1 MSELRRELGLRSST
15 LLTAGAMIGTG
26 IFVSPI
32 ATARWTPDARTM
44 VLLWLLGGALSL
56 LGALS
61 FAEAGSALPE
71 TGGMAH
77 YLRRAFGPW
86 AAYAFGWA
94 MVAVL
99 VPSSVAFFAQV
110 AFWNLRDAGLLA
122 HPAWPSAVIV
132 ALVVSNVLGL
142 RSGAAL
148 QNGLTVLKL
157 VGVLVMAV
165 VGLCAAPAAVTHT
178 IHSRDVSQVIPSLF
192 AAMVPVLWAYDGWI
206 DVTSVAGEVRE
217 PKRTIPRALVI
228 GTLLVTALYA
238 LANLGMLRA
247 LGHGTLRTFGDRDTV
262 FSAGPWAASGAR
274 KALAALVATAA
285 IGGGAVGLMSGARVV
300 FAVARDGLLFAPLG
314 RVSARGVPANALI
327 ACGVIA
333 LLYVHSPLAKLGEV
347 FVLGAWPFY
356 ALGALAVVRLR
367 RAGQLAPESSEVFR
381 TPWFPWPQ
389 VVFALVSVAIVLG
402 YAAREPKNTALS
414 LGAIAVGAL
423 FYPMFRRAN
432 AQS

>member
-1 MSELRRELGLRSST
+1 MSELRRELGVRSST

-32 ATARWTPDARTM
+32 STARWTPNGATM
-44 VLLWLLGGALSL
+44 VLLWLIGGALSL

-94 MVAVL
+94 MLAVL

-122 HPAWPSAVIV
+122 HPLWPSAVII
-132 ALVVSNVLGL
+132 ALVLSNVLGL
-142 RSGAAL
+142 RSGAGL
-148 QNGLTVLKL
+148 QNALTVLKL
-157 VGVLVMAV
+157 AGVLAMAA
-165 VGLCAAPAAVTHT
+165 VGLSSASAVTHEINT
-178 IHSRDVSQVIPSLF
+178 PAQSPGFASLF

-206 DVTSVAGEVRE
+206 DITSVAGEVRD
-217 PKRTIPRALVI
+217 PKRTIPRALLI
-228 GTLLVTALYA
+228 GTVLVTALYA

-247 LGHGTLRTFGDRDTV
+247 LGHGALRTFGDRDTV
-262 FSAGPWAASGAR
+262 FSAGPWAVGATR
-274 KALAALVATAA
+274 KWLAALVAVAA

-300 FAVARDGLLFAPLG
+300 FAVAREGLLFAPLG

-367 RAGQLAPESSEVFR
+367 RAGELAPEATEVFR

-389 VVFALVSVAIVLG
+389 LVFAAVSAAIVVG
-402 YAAREPKNTALS
+402 YAVREPRSTAIS
-414 LGAIAVGAL
+414 FGAIALGAL
-423 FYPMFRRAN
+423 VYPAFRQGKSR
-432 AQS
+432 S

>member
-122 HPAWPSAVIV
+122 HPAWPSTVIA
-132 ALVVSNVLGL
+132 ALVLSNVFGL

-157 VGVLVMAV
+157 AGVLAMAV
-165 VGLCAAPAAVTHT
+165 VGLIAAPTATHE
-178 IHSRDVSQVIPSLF
+178 INSPAPAQGLSSLL

-206 DVTSVAGEVRE
+206 DVTSVAGEVRD

-228 GTLLVTALYA
+228 GTLVVTALYA
-238 LANLGMLRA
+238 LANLGMLHA
-247 LGHGTLRTFGDRDTV
+247 LGHRTLRAFGDRDTV

-274 KALAALVATAA
+274 KALAALVAVAA

-314 RVSARGVPANALI
+314 KVSSRGVPANALI
-327 ACGVIA
+327 ACGLIA

-367 RAGQLAPESSEVFR
+367 RAGQLAPESRDVFR

-389 VVFALVSVAIVLG
+389 LVFASVSVAIVLG
-402 YAAREPKNTALS
+402 YAVREPKNTALS
-414 LGAIAVGAL
+414 LGTIAVGAL
-423 FYPMFRRAN
+423 FYPLFRRTN